1 MPNDTKRERVLQ
13 TDKKAGH
20 VPSFRRAGRRALEG
34 VRILDF
40 TWVVAGPV
48 AVRILADQGAEV
60 IKIERRDTLDLGTR
74 RGGFSGSLHRGKES
88 TVINMTDPRGIEIA
102 QKLAAISDVVI
113 DNFSARVMRN
123 WGLDYESL
131 KKIKPDIIAVS
142 MSGFG
147 HTGPH
152 KDYVSYGPTLQA
164 LSGYTLQMRHPGR
177 EPAGWGYSYADM
189 TGGYSGA
196 LAVLMALWHRK
207 QTGQGQFV
215 DLAQFEAISSLVGP
229 GLLDILNNQTPSQPV
244 GNRSQEA
251 PAAPHGVYR
260 CKGDDRWCAIAVFTE
275 AEWQGLCHI
284 LGQPAWTREARF
296 ATLAGR
302 LQYQDALDEYIEA
315 WTQRHTAEEVMT
327 RLQEAGIAAG
337 VVANGEDLDR
347 DPQLR
352 ARGYWAQLPA
362 QENRKT
368 EDVILDGPPFK
379 LSGTPG
385 YVAAPGPL
393 LGEHTDS
400 VLRRLLNYSDQ
411 QIAQLKAERVIA
423 SHAEVHAER
432 TAQD

>member
-1 MPNDTKRERVLQ
+1 MPQDHSTTQQK
-13 TDKKAGH
+13 
-20 VPSFRRAGRRALEG
+20 GRRALEG

-48 AVRILADQGAEV
+48 AVRILADQGAEI

-74 RGGFSGSLHRGKES
+74 RGGFSGNLHRGKES
-88 TVINMTDPRGIEIA
+88 TVINMADPRGIEIA
-102 QKLAAISDVVI
+102 QQLAALSDVVI

-123 WGLDYESL
+123 WGLDYDSL

-147 HTGPH
+147 HSGPH

-164 LSGYTLQMRHPGR
+164 LSGYTLQMRHPGK

-196 LAVLMALWHRK
+196 LAVLTALWHRK

-215 DLAQFEAISSLVGP
+215 DLSQFEAISSLVGP
-229 GLLDILNNQTPSQPV
+229 GLLDILNNQASSQPV

-260 CKGDDRWCAIAVFTE
+260 CKGDDRWCAIAVFTD
-275 AEWQGLCHI
+275 AEWQRLCQVM
-284 LGQPAWTREARF
+284 GQPAWTHEARF
-296 ATLAGR
+296 ASLADR
-302 LQYQDALDEYIEA
+302 LQHQDALDGYIEA
-315 WTQRHTAEEVMT
+315 WTQQHTAEEVMT
-327 RLQEAGIAAG
+327 RLQEAAIAAG

-352 ARGYWAQLPA
+352 ARGYWARLPA
-362 QENRKT
+362 QEGGKT
-368 EDVILDGPPFK
+368 EDIILDGPPFK
-379 LSGTPG
+379 LSRTPG

-400 VLRRLLNYSDQ
+400 VLSRLLNYSAQ
-411 QIAQLKAERVIA
+411 QIAQLKEDGVIAASAEIQAERA
-423 SHAEVHAER
+423 GAR
-432 TAQD
+432 

>member
-1 MPNDTKRERVLQ
+1 MPPPQK
-13 TDKKAGH
+13 
-20 VPSFRRAGRRALEG
+20 GRRALEG

-48 AVRILADQGAEV
+48 AVRILADQGAEI

-74 RGGFSGSLHRGKES
+74 RGGFSGNLHRGKES
-88 TVINMTDPRGIEIA
+88 TVVNMADPRGIEIA

-177 EPAGWGYSYADM
+177 QPAGWGYSYADM

-229 GLLDILNNQTPSQPV
+229 GLLDILNNQTQSQPV

-260 CKGDDRWCAIAVFTE
+260 CKGDDRWCALAVFTE
-275 AEWQGLCHI
+275 AEWQSLCRV

-296 ATLAGR
+296 ATLADR
-302 LQYQDALDEYIEA
+302 LQHQDALDGYIEA
-315 WTQRHTAEEVMT
+315 WTQQHTAESVMT

-347 DPQLR
+347 DPQLQ

-362 QENRKT
+362 QENGKT

-379 LSGTPG
+379 LSKTPG

-423 SHAEVHAER
+423 SHAEIQAER
-432 TAQD
+432 TVRD

>member
-1 MPNDTKRERVLQ
+1 MTSQR
-13 TDKKAGH
+13 T
-20 VPSFRRAGRRALEG
+20 GRRTLEG

-74 RGGFSGSLHRGKES
+74 RGGFSGNLHRGKES
-88 TVINMTDPRGIEIA
+88 TVINMADPRGIEIA
-102 QKLAAISDVVI
+102 QQLAALSDVVI

-123 WGLDYESL
+123 WGLDYDSL

-147 HTGPH
+147 HSGPH

-164 LSGYTLQMRHPGR
+164 LSGYTLQMRHPGKA
-177 EPAGWGYSYADM
+177 PAGWGYSYADM

-215 DLAQFEAISSLVGP
+215 DLSQFEAISSLVGP
-229 GLLDILNNQTPSQPV
+229 GLLDILNNQASSQPV

-260 CKGDDRWCAIAVFTE
+260 CQGDDRWCAIAVFTQ
-275 AEWQGLCHI
+275 AEWQRLCRV

-296 ATLAGR
+296 ASLADR
-302 LQYQDALDEYIEA
+302 LHHQDALDGYIES
-315 WTQRHTAEEVMT
+315 WTRQHTAEEVMT
-327 RLQEAGIAAG
+327 RLQEADVAAG

-352 ARGYWAQLPA
+352 ARGYWARLPA
-362 QENRKT
+362 QENGKT
-368 EDVILDGPPFK
+368 EEVILDGPPFK
-379 LSGTPG
+379 LSQTPG
-385 YVAAPGPL
+385 YVATPGPL

-423 SHAEVHAER
+423 SHAEIHAER
-432 TAQD
+432 AARD

>member
-1 MPNDTKRERVLQ
+1 MTSQR
-13 TDKKAGH
+13 T
-20 VPSFRRAGRRALEG
+20 GRRTLEG

-74 RGGFSGSLHRGKES
+74 RGGFSGNLHRGKES
-88 TVINMTDPRGIEIA
+88 TVINMADPRGIEIA
-102 QKLAAISDVVI
+102 QQLAALSDVVI

-123 WGLDYESL
+123 WGLDYDSL

-164 LSGYTLQMRHPGR
+164 LSGYTLQMRHPGKA
-177 EPAGWGYSYADM
+177 PAGWGYSYADM

-215 DLAQFEAISSLVGP
+215 DLSQFEAISSLVGP
-229 GLLDILNNQTPSQPV
+229 GLLDILNNQASSQPV

-260 CKGDDRWCAIAVFTE
+260 CQGDDRWCAIAVFTQ
-275 AEWQGLCHI
+275 AEWQRLCRV

-296 ATLAGR
+296 TSLADR
-302 LQYQDALDEYIEA
+302 LHHQDALDGYIES
-315 WTQRHTAEEVMT
+315 WTRQHTAEEVMT
-327 RLQEAGIAAG
+327 RLQEADVAAG

-352 ARGYWAQLPA
+352 ARGYWARLPA
-362 QENRKT
+362 QENGKT
-368 EDVILDGPPFK
+368 EEVILDGPPFK
-379 LSGTPG
+379 LSQTPG
-385 YVAAPGPL
+385 YVATPGPL

-411 QIAQLKAERVIA
+411 QIAQLKAEKVIA
-423 SHAEVHAER
+423 SHAEIHAER
-432 TAQD
+432 SVRD

>member
-1 MPNDTKRERVLQ
+1 MAPPQK
-13 TDKKAGH
+13 
-20 VPSFRRAGRRALEG
+20 GRRALKG

-74 RGGFSGSLHRGKES
+74 RGGFSGNLHRGKES
-88 TVINMTDPRGIEIA
+88 TVVNMADPRGIEIA

-229 GLLDILNNQTPSQPV
+229 GLLDILNNRTQSQPV

-260 CKGDDRWCAIAVFTE
+260 CKGDDRWCAVAVFTE
-275 AEWQGLCHI
+275 TEWQSLCRV

-296 ATLAGR
+296 ATLADR
-302 LQYQDALDEYIEA
+302 LQHQDDLDAHIEA
-315 WTQRHTAEEVMT
+315 WTQQHTAEEVMS
-327 RLQEAGIAAG
+327 RLQEVGIAAG

-362 QENRKT
+362 RENGKT
-368 EDVILDGPPFK
+368 EEVILDGPPFK
-379 LSGTPG
+379 LSKTPG

-393 LGEHTDS
+393 LGEHTES

-411 QIAQLKAERVIA
+411 QIAHLKAEKVIA
-423 SHAEVHAER
+423 SHAEIHAER
-432 TAQD
+432 TA